1 MYCLFIYG
9 MILSVINDF
18 RFVIDCMNINVVE
31 KYDFKSFNKIL
42 ITQFQRSKMIFILFI
57 CIYIEHLTMKISIIY
72 RSYKIK

>member
-31 KYDFKSFNKIL
+31 KYEFKSFNKIL
-42 ITQFQRSKMIFILFI
+42 IILNFK
-57 CIYIEHLTMKISIIY
+57 EAK
-72 RSYKIK
+72 